1 MNHLL
6 ETPHGY
12 YFRLAVP
19 KDLQPILRRRE
30 LKKSL
35 KTCNRTIATRQ
46 ALFYASYWHHTFE
59 QLRGTPVTEPLFTHL
74 KNVQM
79 SRTLD
84 GEVRLTA
91 EEMDPNNAENELKLL
106 RGLHEIFSVPTAP
119 APPQAPLL
127 SDVIPKYV
135 AAKGTA
141 WNQKY
146 ANGTHCSFFLAETF
160 LGNKPVI
167 DYTVDDRNLFA
178 ETVAKLPIGWAST
191 DNYRTLDLDQIIQDN
206 TGDTLSGRS
215 VLNHLNKLK
224 WLFEWLVTEKTIEK
238 NPFDGFK
245 FARTKSAAE
254 ERDRFTLTEIHTIF
268 SDSTFQTPKSPD
280 RYWIP
285 LIALYTGMRMGE
297 IAQLLIED
305 VTEQDDIMLF
315 WITPEGGDGTKSVK
329 TISSRRFVPVHQHL
343 LDLGFRD
350 YYDQMKSGTRL
361 FPNVPY
367 KNNGYSYLP
376 SKHFGHLLARQKFQP
391 RTGKSFHSF
400 RHTVATVLT
409 EAGATELSVAHLL
422 GHVTATTMT
431 GRRYVK
437 KSDLR
442 SRVRLLSTLDFSNE
456 LSEVVP
462 YTSIGFEPEQP
473 EDHKETDFFVNC

>member
-1 MNHLL
+1 MDYLL
-6 ETPHGY
+6 PTPTGY

-19 KDLQPILRRRE
+19 KDLQPIFRKRE

-35 KTCNRTIATRQ
+35 KTCNHTIATRQ

-59 QLRGTPVTEPLFTHL
+59 QLRGKSLTEPLFTHL

-84 GEVRLTA
+84 GEFRLTA
-91 EEMDPNNAENELKLL
+91 EEIDPAHADNELKLL

-127 SDVIPKYV
+127 SDVISKYV
-135 AAKGTA
+135 TAKGTA

-146 ANGTHCSFFLAETF
+146 SNGTHCSFFLAETF
-160 LGNKPVI
+160 LGDKPVT

-178 ETVAKLPIGWAST
+178 ETVAKLPIGWASS

-215 VLNHLNKLK
+215 VSNHLNKLK
-224 WLFEWLVTEKTIEK
+224 WLFEWLVTEKTIER

-245 FARTKSAAE
+245 FVRTKSATE
-254 ERDRFTLTEIHTIF
+254 ERDRFTLPEIRQIF
-268 SDSTFQTPKSPD
+268 SDATFQKPKSPD
-280 RYWIP
+280 HYWIP
-285 LIALYTGMRMGE
+285 LIGLYTGMRMSE

-305 VTEQDDIMLF
+305 VTDQDDTMIL
-315 WITPEGGDGTKSVK
+315 WVTPEGGDGTKSVK
-329 TISSRRFVPVHQHL
+329 TLSSRRFVPVHQHL
-343 LDLGFRD
+343 LDLGFRE

-376 SKHFGHLLARQKFQP
+376 SKNFGKLLARNGFQP

-431 GRRYVK
+431 GKRYVK
-437 KSDLR
+437 KSDLTT
-442 SRVRLLSTLDFSNE
+442 RVKLLSTLDFSEE
-456 LSEVVP
+456 LSEVTP
-462 YTSIGFEPEQP
+462 YTSIR
-473 EDHKETDFFVNC
+473 